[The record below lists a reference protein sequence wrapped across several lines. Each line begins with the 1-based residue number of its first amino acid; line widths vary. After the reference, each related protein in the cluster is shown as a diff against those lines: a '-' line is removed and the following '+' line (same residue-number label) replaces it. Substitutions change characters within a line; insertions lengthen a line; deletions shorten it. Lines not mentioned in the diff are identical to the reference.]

1 MDANIVIHEFM
12 SRCEFREWL
21 VTNHKNENSIW
32 IEFQKGNK
40 NFTANDALEES
51 ICFGWIDGV
60 MKSIN
65 DKKYRKYFSKRKDV
79 HKWSEKNKLLFKK
92 MVDNNTMTKSGRDVY
107 LPEEQEKSDQL
118 SIEDKIEELR
128 KVLQAF
134 PEIIK
139 LYNGK
144 SLSKQKQFAGFYCDA
159 KTEETKNKR
168 KNKIIDA
175 LKDNFDGMLY

>member
-1 MDANIVIHEFM
+1 MDANINVLEFT
-12 SRCEFREWL
+12 SRNEFREWL
-21 VTNHKNENSIW
+21 VKNHKTENSIW

-40 NFTANDALEES
+40 KFTANDALEES

-65 DKKYRKYFSKRKDV
+65 DKKYMKYFSKRKDV

-92 MVDNNTMTKSGRDVY
+92 MIDNNTMTKSGMDVY
-107 LPEEQEKSDQL
+107 LPEKQEKSDQIN
-118 SIEDKIEELR
+118 IEDKIEELR
-128 KVLQAF
+128 KVLQPL

-139 LYNGK
+139 LYNEK
-144 SLSKQKQFAGFYCDA
+144 TVSKQKQFAGFYCDA

-175 LKDNFDGMLY
+175 LKDNFNGMLY